1 MSSNCDALI
10 ETFVTSFGAQART
23 ARLGD
28 WCRLSLPI
36 HTTGGHRIELAV
48 NEISATKVL
57 VSDLGKTL
65 SELVSIGVDPFANQK
80 RAERFEALEREFG
93 VTRQESEL
101 QMLVDARDLGA
112 SLIRFATALK
122 TISDMAYLHRVSTGA
137 VYRINLAIRTMLERE
152 KIPFSEGERAIV
164 RGVLEPQIQLDF
176 LGRAEERPFGLA
188 VIGGAG
194 TKRLAEVWGFR
205 FEDMRKADQVIRRI
219 AVYDD
224 EEQRWSKASVRI
236 LEGTADLALPSS
248 RVDTLTTFLKAA

>member
-1 MSSNCDALI
+1 MSNNCDALI
-10 ETFVTSFGAQART
+10 ATFMTSFGAQARA
-23 ARLGD
+23 ARFGD

-36 HTTGGHRIELAV
+36 ETTGGHRLELAI

-65 SELVSIGVDPFANQK
+65 SELVSIGVDPFANSG
-80 RAERFEALEREFG
+80 RMDRLAAMEREFG

-101 QMLVDARDLGA
+101 QMLVDKQELGVG
-112 SLIRFATALK
+112 LIRFATALK

-137 VYRINLAIRTMLERE
+137 IYRINLAIRTILERAN
-152 KIPFSEGERAIV
+152 IPFTEGERAIV
-164 RGVLEPQIQLDF
+164 RGVLESQIAMDF
-176 LGRAEERPFGLA
+176 IGRIDEHPFGVA
-188 VIGGAG
+188 VIGGAS

-205 FEDMRKADQVIRRI
+205 FEDVRKADQSIRRI

-224 EEQRWSKASVRI
+224 EEQRWSKASIRI

-248 RVDTLTTFLKAA
+248 RVDALPTFLKAA